1 MPRHSAFTLDQYAT
15 LEIANDARMRDTQR
29 YGTRM
34 NMHWDPYISSFERQ
48 YAFRPT
54 RDQLGHFGRAW
65 RENPNFYHNNGRCRY
80 PQVLTDADWA
90 EYERGWNSQGVY
102 GTWQR

>member
-1 MPRHSAFTLDQYAT
+1 MPRYPAFTLDQFAT

-29 YGTRM
+29 FGLRR

-48 YAFRPT
+48 YGYRPNNN
-54 RDQLGHFGRAW
+54 QLNYFARAMH
-65 RENPNFYHNNGRCRY
+65 ENPNFYHNSGQCRY
-80 PQVLTDADWA
+80 PVLTDADWA